1 MTSHLVEDEGVEIR
15 HVALVGQ
22 RPLAVFFK
30 VLLKGDRIKW
40 DLHHGAEIV
49 RQHLQEPRCECVT
62 VMSAAWA

>member
-1 MTSHLVEDEGVEIR
+1 MTPHLVEDEGVEIR

-49 RQHLQEPRCECVT
+49 RQHL
-62 VMSAAWA
+62 